1 MLINFKNFFSINHEV
16 LMLKLLLF
24 VCVEFLVVLC
34 FEVKYLSELM
44 YLMSDDC
51 VAWVRFCVLK
61 LPCNYC
67 YFRGLR
73 VLEPPNVYRM

>member
-1 MLINFKNFFSINHEV
+1 MLINFINFFSINHEI

-44 YLMSDDC
+44 SDDC
-51 VAWVRFCVLK
+51 VARVRFCVVK

>member
-51 VAWVRFCVLK
+51 VA
-61 LPCNYC
+61 
-67 YFRGLR
+67 
-73 VLEPPNVYRM
+73 